1 MLALYLVAAIVGG
14 GLVLFSALGGLAHG
28 GMDPGGGID
37 ADHDLGGA
45 DVHVSDAELAP
56 SVDHDAGADTAPA
69 AEFWIPFTSLRF
81 WTYLAAVFGVTG
93 LALTLFA
100 KTGEPFTMVVS
111 IVTGLVMGL
120 AASGIVHWIAKN
132 ESQSAISEQDFL
144 GAEAKVLVPVR
155 GRLPGK
161 VRLQVKGSTVD
172 LVAIA
177 EDGREIEAGD
187 EVLVVGFEGNNARV
201 ARKEDYLR

>member
-28 GMDPGGGID
+28 GMDTDGGVD
-37 ADHDLGGA
+37 ADHDVGGA
-45 DVHVSDAELAP
+45 DSGTELAP
-56 SVDHDAGADTAPA
+56 AAEHDAGSDGAPA

-100 KTGEPFTMVVS
+100 KTGEPFTLMVS
-111 IVTGLVMGL
+111 ILTGLVMGL
-120 AASGIVHWIAKN
+120 AASGIVHWLAKN
-132 ESQSAISEQDFL
+132 ESQSAITEQDFL
-144 GAEAKVLVPVR
+144 GAEARVLVPVR
-155 GRLPGK
+155 GSLPGK

-172 LVAIA
+172 LVAVA
-177 EDGREIEAGD
+177 ENDREIEAGE

>member
-1 MLALYLVAAIVGG
+1 MVAAIIGG

-28 GMDPGGGID
+28 GLEADGGID
-37 ADHDLGGA
+37 ADHDVGGA
-45 DVHVSDAELAP
+45 DAETSGTELAP
-56 SVDHDAGADTAPA
+56 AADHGAGAAGAPA

-81 WTYLAAVFGVTG
+81 WTYLCAVFGVTG

-111 IVTGLVMGL
+111 IVTGLLMGL

-172 LVAIA
+172 LVAVA
-177 EDGREIEAGD
+177 ENEREMEAGE